1 MSTVDAFNPVRD
13 FYKNY
18 NFKAELPVILCSS
31 YEDVLNKA
39 SSVKISCILYNKTKN
54 SVLDKNISVNLT
66 FKNIEVVLLLNV
78 ELKGKSSLKVQGENY
93 SLSNISFIDGDKNY
107 TAPEHI
113 IDVAA
118 KNVKIINLSMLNFKC
133 KDTDKDYIRVQ
144 ESATNFHLYNS
155 LLDGKT
161 NNGVF
166 LRLDFPLNNY
176 INCCVVR
183 NVNKGNTE
191 NGGEAIRLAT
201 SGFEN
206 KDAFCTIDKCY
217 FSNCVSDPEIVSIK
231 CSSNTV
237 KNCIFE
243 NNGSSKLVLRHTHRD
258 NIDTC
263 YFSGSGMRV
272 YGTKHNI
279 KNIQLV
285 DNANILLDNKKGG
298 GYVVAKD
305 ITVDTVYY
313 DNVKTPVT
321 NNGINC
327 KVTNVIKGLKIT
339 KNDLLNTNP
348 KPDDPKPDDPKPD
361 DPKPDDPKPDDPK
374 PDDPKPD
381 DPKPD
386 DPEIIIIPEVVIP
399 NKIYKLNSNLSPT
412 QIDEILNEFTL
423 KK

>member
-1 MSTVDAFNPVRD
+1 MSSTVDAFNPVSE

-18 NFKAELPVILCSS
+18 NFKNELPVILCSS

-39 SSVKISCILYNKTKN
+39 SSVKTSCILYNKTKN
-54 SVLDKNISVNLT
+54 SITDKNININLS
-66 FKNIEVVLLLNV
+66 FKNIDVVLLLNV

-107 TAPEHI
+107 SAPEHI
-113 IDVAA
+113 IDVTA
-118 KNVKIINLSMLNFKC
+118 KNIKIINLSMVNFKC
-133 KDTDKDYIRVQ
+133 KDADKDYIRVR
-144 ESATNFHLYNS
+144 ESASNFQLYNS

-176 INCCVVR
+176 INCCVIR
-183 NVNKGNTE
+183 NVNKGSTE

-217 FSNCVSDPEIVSIK
+217 FNNCVSDPEIVSIK

-243 NNGSSKLVLRHTHRD
+243 NNGGSKLVLRSTHRD
-258 NIDTC
+258 TIDMC

-272 YGTKHNI
+272 YGTKHVI

-285 DNANILLDNKKGG
+285 NNANILLDNKTG

-321 NNGINC
+321 NDGINC
-327 KVTNVIKGLKIT
+327 KVTNVTKGLKIT
-339 KNDLLNTNP
+339 KDELLNANSKPDEP
-348 KPDDPKPDDPKPD
+348 KPDEPKPDEPKPD
-361 DPKPDDPKPDDPK
+361 EPK
-374 PDDPKPD
+374 
-381 DPKPD
+381 
-386 DPEIIIIPEVVIP
+386 IIIIPEVVIP
-399 NKIYKLNSNLSPT
+399 NKIYKLNPKLSPT

-423 KK
+423 KN